1 MEEHLN
7 DLHDFQ
13 ELKHYY
19 FDLGHEFRQVVI
31 EYDINHDLIK
41 EKTINIFLKQKSFL
55 YLLSEKRDD
64 ESIDYSN
71 DDTLTMDNKQEKEDI
86 ENARKHK
93 QNKKQEILDNNNKQ
107 EKINDLKEEIT
118 K

>member
-1 MEEHLN
+1 
-7 DLHDFQ
+7 
-13 ELKHYY
+13 
-19 FDLGHEFRQVVI
+19 
-31 EYDINHDLIK
+31 
-41 EKTINIFLKQKSFL
+41 
-55 YLLSEKRDD
+55 
-64 ESIDYSN
+64 
-71 DDTLTMDNKQEKEDI
+71 MDNKQEKEDI

>member
-41 EKTINIFLKQKSFL
+41 EKTINIFLKQKP
-55 YLLSEKRDD
+55 
-64 ESIDYSN
+64 
-71 DDTLTMDNKQEKEDI
+71 
-86 ENARKHK
+86 
-93 QNKKQEILDNNNKQ
+93 
-107 EKINDLKEEIT
+107 
-118 K
+118 